1 MAKCLGQKDLFTE
14 WFVSQKKFKVLFAR
28 TSMGEDGV
36 PLSTAFAQALA
47 QYGQHWPAMQAG
59 GDSYQMR
66 DMVRVGSVWKGTF
79 GKLRDDAPHV
89 VRAGQAERELA
100 LGDDEHLLEKC
111 HFLYKEAD
119 NALAW
124 QINRTAGGL
133 TRAQDYLST
142 LLGQVVMLAPIMN
155 EAELQRVLDGNL
167 YEIDFAY
174 ARPHAIAGNAPVWN
188 QDAFN
193 MMNRVEA
200 AHAKFTLRAPRH
212 GNLLGR
218 GAKSMVRQLVG
229 TIGAEKIRVRLTDES
244 DPIELFMAPL
254 RDSIR
259 VELRG
264 RYAVAAR
271 VYEELAAAY
280 DRHAGALAAPA

>member
-1 MAKCLGQKDLFTE
+1 MPYKN
-14 WFVSQKKFKVLFAR
+14 FKVLFAR
-28 TSMGEDGV
+28 TSVGEDGA
-36 PLSTAFAQALA
+36 PLTAAFTQALA
-47 QYGQHWPAMQAG
+47 QHGQHWPAMQANG
-59 GDSYQMR
+59 EHYQMR
-66 DMVRVGSVWKGTF
+66 DMVRVGTVWKGTF

-89 VRAGQAERELA
+89 VRAGQAERELP
-100 LGDDEHLLEKC
+100 LHEDEYLLEKC

-124 QINRTAGGL
+124 QVNRTAGGL
-133 TRAQDYLST
+133 TRAQEYLSA
-142 LLGQVVMLAPIMN
+142 LLGQVVGLAPIMN

-193 MMNRVEA
+193 MMNRVDA
-200 AHAKFTLRAPRH
+200 AHAKFTLRAPRS
-212 GNLLGR
+212 GSLLGR
-218 GAKSMVRQLVG
+218 SAKSMVQQLIG
-229 TIGAEKIRVRLTDES
+229 TMGAEKIRVRLTDES
-244 DPIELFMAPL
+244 EFIDLFMAPL

-264 RYAVAAR
+264 RYAVAAM
-271 VYEELAAAY
+271 VHEELSAAY
-280 DRHAGALAAPA
+280 DRHAGALAPPA